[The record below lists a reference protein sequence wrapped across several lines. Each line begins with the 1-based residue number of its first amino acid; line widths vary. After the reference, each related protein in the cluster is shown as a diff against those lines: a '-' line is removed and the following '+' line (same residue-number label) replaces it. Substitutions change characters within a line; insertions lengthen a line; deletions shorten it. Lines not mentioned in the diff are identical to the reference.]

1 MASESRAP
9 DPLPVGTTRQERA
22 RQTKERVLQA
32 ATEIFA
38 TRAYD
43 DVQVREIVE
52 RAEVAHGVMF
62 HHFTNKRGLY
72 LAAVRSISQRLF
84 DIEKPDETLAPSDR
98 IRALLR
104 NLFSRM
110 AENEELFISYI
121 QNAMT
126 IGADPEARKM
136 LQEGAAP
143 LIDWIYE
150 IAEIPSTA
158 EAPRMLLLVI
168 AASIDRL
175 VLEWLKAGRPYPI
188 ETLIEASIEIL
199 LGALKAAETLEP
211 SLDCEKG
218 IRALRG

>member
-1 MASESRAP
+1 
-9 DPLPVGTTRQERA
+9 
-22 RQTKERVLQA
+22 
-32 ATEIFA
+32 
-38 TRAYD
+38 
-43 DVQVREIVE
+43 
-52 RAEVAHGVMF
+52 
-62 HHFTNKRGLY
+62 
-72 LAAVRSISQRLF
+72 
-84 DIEKPDETLAPSDR
+84 
-98 IRALLR
+98 
-104 NLFSRM
+104 
-110 AENEELFISYI
+110 
-121 QNAMT
+121 
-126 IGADPEARKM
+126 M